1 MCVGGR
7 GEIVCE
13 HISFA
18 HRLYTFAYLICPCK
32 KQRGNETGGVRESV
46 RVPIHMSVL
55 AQCFGRRSCMQAKTR
70 PLKPVALKN
79 NSFILLRRSCLPH
92 GLKLFL
98 PEYNCASHRP
108 TPVPHTSSTLSHCRI
123 YLKTAIPQS
132 RQKTLLSISCSG

>member
-1 MCVGGR
+1 MNTYHLL
-7 GEIVCE
+7 IDYT
-13 HISFA
+13 HLHTLFA
-18 HRLYTFAYLICPCK
+18 LATSREK
-32 KQRGNETGGVRESV
+32 KTGGVQESV

-70 PLKPVALKN
+70 ALKPVALKN

-108 TPVPHTSSTLSHCRI
+108 IPVPHASSTLSHCRI
-123 YLKTAIPQS
+123 YFKTAIPQS
-132 RQKTLLSISCSG
+132 RQKTLLSVSCSG